1 MDDRTVNPPAAAPP
15 NPNGSTPLDAL
26 LANPTLLQSVAKLLG
41 GSSAPPPGTADA
53 PSPTAP
59 ATPAEE
65 STAALSDGLAQALS
79 DPALME
85 KLPQMLSLLKP
96 MLESGTQPS
105 NAEATPAIALAP
117 SARRGQNCRDDL
129 LLALKP
135 FLSKER
141 CEAVD
146 AILRISRLGQVLK
159 HLN

>member
-1 MDDRTVNPPAAAPP
+1 MDDRTVNPPVVDPP
-15 NPNGSTPLDAL
+15 KANGSTTLDAL

-41 GSSAPPPGTADA
+41 GTSAPTQSTEDT

-59 ATPAEE
+59 AALASE
-65 STAALSDGLAQALS
+65 STAVLSDGLAQALS

-85 KLPQMLSLLKP
+85 KLPQMLALLKP
-96 MLESGTQPS
+96 MLENGTQPIV
-105 NAEATPAIALAP
+105 AEATPAIALAP

-146 AILRISRLGQVLK
+146 AILRISRLGQVLR